1 MARVKLNPP
10 PTVLYRTQMQVQ
22 VGDLNYGNHLANDAV
37 LKLVHEARLRWL
49 ATGGFSEID
58 AGGAGLIMAD
68 AMVQYAAQSFY
79 GEVLD
84 FAIGIGEITGSGI
97 EIYTTITRKADDQLI
112 ALVKNGMVFFDY
124 QQQKVAK
131 VPERF
136 VQFLGG

>member
-1 MARVKLNPP
+1 MARVKLSAPQ
-10 PTVLYRTQMQVQ
+10 TVLYRTQIAVQ

-37 LKLVHEARLRWL
+37 LKMVHEARLRWL
-49 ATGGFSEID
+49 ASGGFSELD

-84 FAIGIGEITGSGI
+84 FAIGIGEMSSSGV
-97 EIYTTITRKADDQLI
+97 EIYTTITRVADGQLI
-112 ALVKNGMVFFDY
+112 AMVKNGMVFFDY
-124 QQQKVAK
+124 HHQKVAK

-136 VQFLGG
+136 VQFLGI

>member
-1 MARVKLNPP
+1 MQAR
-10 PTVLYRTQMQVQ
+10 M
-22 VGDLNYGNHLANDAV
+22 NYGNHLANDAV

-49 ATGGFSEID
+49 ATGGFSELD

-112 ALVKNGMVFFDY
+112 AFVKNGMVFFDY

-136 VQFLGG
+136 VQFLGS